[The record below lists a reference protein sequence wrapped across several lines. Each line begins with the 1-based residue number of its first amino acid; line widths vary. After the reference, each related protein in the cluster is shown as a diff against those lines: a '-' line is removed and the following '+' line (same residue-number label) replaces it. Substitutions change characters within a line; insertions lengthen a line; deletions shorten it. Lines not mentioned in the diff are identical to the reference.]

1 MGKIGLNT
9 TSKIGLNTTSN
20 KNKISEVMLW
30 IDISLMFK
38 HNFVCLNTNLT

>member
-1 MGKIGLNT
+1 MGKRALLHQN
-9 TSKIGLNTTSN
+9 LNTTSN